1 LEEPVLNPVLNPYA
15 PGAGT
20 RPPALVGRDALLD
33 ASDLKLQRAVAGLA
47 ENPMMLVGLRG
58 VGKTVLL
65 NAFVDVAEARG
76 LPVARGEITDTDGFP
91 AMVARMARSTLY
103 ALSLGERVRGRT
115 ARALGVVKAFSLK
128 IPGAV
133 EVDVELDP
141 VRGRAD
147 SGDLAADLTDLFDE
161 LGRASREHDKAV
173 VLALDEAQELGRVE
187 LGALLSALHHV
198 AQDRLPVVCVCAGL
212 PQLQGRAGEAK
223 SYAERL
229 VEFVTV
235 DSLEEADAAAALT
248 IPAADFDVSFSSE
261 AIERIVTQTGGYPY
275 YLQAYGKHVW
285 NTARDMPVSD
295 SDVERATPLVLAA
308 LDEGFFR
315 TRLDRVPETE
325 RRYLRAMAGLGPG
338 PHRSG
343 DIAAAMDRKAS
354 QVSKVRDSL
363 ISKGLLY
370 SPRYGWTAFTVP
382 RFDEFLLRIF
392 PPEAV

>member
-33 ASDLKLQRAVAGLA
+33 AFDVKLQRAVAGLA

-76 LPVARGEITDTDGFP
+76 LPVARGEITDTYGFP

>member
-1 LEEPVLNPVLNPYA
+1 
-15 PGAGT
+15 
-20 RPPALVGRDALLD
+20 
-33 ASDLKLQRAVAGLA
+33 
-47 ENPMMLVGLRG
+47 
-58 VGKTVLL
+58 
-65 NAFVDVAEARG
+65 
-76 LPVARGEITDTDGFP
+76 
-91 AMVARMARSTLY
+91 
-103 ALSLGERVRGRT
+103 
-115 ARALGVVKAFSLK
+115 
-128 IPGAV
+128 
-133 EVDVELDP
+133 
-141 VRGRAD
+141 
-147 SGDLAADLTDLFDE
+147 
-161 LGRASREHDKAV
+161 
-173 VLALDEAQELGRVE
+173 
-187 LGALLSALHHV
+187 
-198 AQDRLPVVCVCAGL
+198 
-212 PQLQGRAGEAK
+212 
-223 SYAERL
+223 
-229 VEFVTV
+229 
-235 DSLEEADAAAALT
+235 LT

-261 AIERIVTQTGGYPY
+261 ALERIVTQTGGYPY

-392 PPEAV
+392 PPEVV